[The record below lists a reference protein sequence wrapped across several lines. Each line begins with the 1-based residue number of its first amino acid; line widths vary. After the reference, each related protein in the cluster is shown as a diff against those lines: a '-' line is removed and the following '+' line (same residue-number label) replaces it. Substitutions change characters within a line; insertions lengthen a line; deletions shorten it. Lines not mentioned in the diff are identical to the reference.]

1 MFSQYD
7 ELTAH

>member
-7 ELTAH
+7 ELMAH